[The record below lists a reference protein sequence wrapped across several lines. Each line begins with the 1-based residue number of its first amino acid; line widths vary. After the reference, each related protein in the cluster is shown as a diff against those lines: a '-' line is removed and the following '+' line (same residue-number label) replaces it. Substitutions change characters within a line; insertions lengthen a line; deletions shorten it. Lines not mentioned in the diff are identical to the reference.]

1 MLKGMA
7 ELQSVPGPHGF
18 KLTAIDRMMHC
29 LLTSAPLS
37 HMYGSLLLH
46 AISSQNPHASTAV
59 QMEQM
64 APLRDHKNT
73 NMTECLIQSCR
84 YRKLGGG
91 GLQSRDSFLLLIH
104 SLLSAFFISRVR
116 CLCTAGKVL
125 CCLPPDRREH

>member
-46 AISSQNPHASTAV
+46 VTSSQNPHASTAM

-73 NMTECLIQSCR
+73 NMTECLIQS
-84 YRKLGGG
+84 YR
-91 GLQSRDSFLLLIH
+91 
-104 SLLSAFFISRVR
+104 
-116 CLCTAGKVL
+116 
-125 CCLPPDRREH
+125 